1 MKVDGTVPKRRSG
14 NLEIMRILKY
24 NFRMLMMYLIENR
37 ICPPLFMKP
46 VDRRCGA
53 FRTFR
58 G

>member
-37 ICPPLFMKP
+37 PVPPYL
-46 VDRRCGA
+46 
-53 FRTFR
+53 
-58 G
+58 